1 MEIFHVRHIKIF
13 SCNMQCA
20 DRSHGADR
28 FRLWCCK
35 TYFWGR
41 KTSPDLGV
49 REWLTRHRFE
59 SLMELSKY
67 LLKRGV
73 MVCSCESCTLTNV
86 FFCNCKQKIPGT
98 SSLTLQVVVLQS
110 VVRWKVRCFLS
121 LVQSKRQTDTWKLS
135 LLLKS
140 SSPILD
146 CLINQSVRSICT
158 GENACPTEGNELN
171 KGTKRWFIKIP
182 P

>member
-1 MEIFHVRHIKIF
+1 
-13 SCNMQCA
+13 
-20 DRSHGADR
+20 
-28 FRLWCCK
+28 
-35 TYFWGR
+35 
-41 KTSPDLGV
+41 
-49 REWLTRHRFE
+49 
-59 SLMELSKY
+59 MELSKY

-98 SSLTLQVVVLQS
+98 SWLTLQVVVLQS
-110 VVRWKVRCFLS
+110 VVHWKVRCFLS

-140 SSPILD
+140 SSPIVD
-146 CLINQSVRSICT
+146 CLINQSLSSICT

-182 P
+182 PSLMSFNAVSSSVNYDDETQLFSFLEIKLLAL